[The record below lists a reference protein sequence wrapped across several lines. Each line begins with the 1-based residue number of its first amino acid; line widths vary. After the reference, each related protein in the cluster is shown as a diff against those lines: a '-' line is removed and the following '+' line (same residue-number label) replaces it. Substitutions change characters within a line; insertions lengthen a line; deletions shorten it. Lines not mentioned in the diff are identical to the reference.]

1 MPAKLTDTA
10 IGAVTKQAA
19 EEGVRKEIADPA
31 LPGLRLRITPTGTRT
46 WVLGGRDADG
56 RARRF
61 QLGSYPAMGIADAR
75 EAARS
80 LRQRVRHE
88 GADPVREARQ
98 RRQVT
103 KDAAAGVGTLGALV
117 SSYEKQHG
125 ARLKR
130 WGECDRRIR
139 SVFGSL
145 IDRPLANLRRGEM
158 QLAADEW
165 PAAGSASAAVRYV
178 KPILKWAADRELCG
192 PELTLLRQPQPVGRR
207 ERVLSRDELAALLP
221 KLVASASP
229 YAAAMR
235 LILLTAC
242 RREEVSSATWA
253 DVNLAA
259 ATWRIPETKNG
270 RPHTVPLSDQAAA
283 VIRAQRLKDDG
294 EPAPFAPVFR
304 AKGGG
309 TLDAWDKATK
319 VLQEASGVVGWH
331 RHDLRRTAA
340 TMMGELGEPPHV
352 IEAALNHAAI
362 HSQLAATYNR
372 SRYQPE
378 VHAALQRLADA
389 LDGIQAAAAKV
400 VTLLPRTA

>member
-10 IGAVTKQAA
+10 IAAAMKQAVR
-19 EEGVRKEIADPA
+19 EGVRKEIADPA
-31 LPGLRLRITPTGTRT
+31 LPGLRLRITPAGTRT

-61 QLGSYPAMGIADAR
+61 QIGRYPEVGIADAR

-98 RRQVT
+98 RRKVAQ
-103 KDAAAGVGTLGALV
+103 DAASGVGTLGALV

-130 WGECDRRIR
+130 WAECDRRIR

-145 IDRPLANLRRGEM
+145 MDRPLVALRRGEL
-158 QLAADEW
+158 QIAADEW
-165 PAAGSASAAVRYV
+165 PAAGSASAAVRYL
-178 KPILKWAADRELCG
+178 KPILKWAVDRELCG
-192 PELTLLRQPQPVGRR
+192 PEIAMLRQPQPVKRR

-221 KLVASASP
+221 KLAASASP

-253 DVNLAA
+253 DVDLAS

-270 RPHTVPLSDQAAA
+270 RPHTVPMSDQAAA
-283 VIRAQRLKDDG
+283 VIRAQRPKDGSD
-294 EPAPFAPVFR
+294 PVPFAPVFC

-309 TLDAWDKATK
+309 TLDSWQKATK
-319 VLQEASGVVGWH
+319 VLQDASGVVGWH

-340 TMMGELGEPPHV
+340 TMMGEMGEPPHI

-362 HSQLAATYNR
+362 HSQLAAIYNR

-378 VHAALQRLADA
+378 VRAALQRLADV
-389 LDGIQAAAAKV
+389 LDGIEAGAAKV
-400 VTLLPRTA
+400 VPLRRPA

>member
-10 IGAVTKQAA
+10 IAAAMKQAVR
-19 EEGVRKEIADPA
+19 EGVRKEIADPA
-31 LPGLRLRITPTGTRT
+31 LPGLRLRITPAGTRT

-61 QLGSYPAMGIADAR
+61 QIGRYPEVGIADAR

-88 GADPVREARQ
+88 GADPVHEARQ
-98 RRQVT
+98 RRKVAQ
-103 KDAAAGVGTLGALV
+103 DAASGVGTLGALV

-130 WGECDRRIR
+130 WAECDRRIR

-145 IDRPLANLRRGEM
+145 MDRPLVALRRGEL
-158 QLAADEW
+158 QIAADEW
-165 PAAGSASAAVRYV
+165 PAAGSASAAVRYL
-178 KPILKWAADRELCG
+178 KPILKWAVDRELCG
-192 PELTLLRQPQPVGRR
+192 PEIAMLRQPQPVKRR

-221 KLVASASP
+221 KLAASASP

-253 DVNLAA
+253 DVDLAS

-270 RPHTVPLSDQAAA
+270 RPHTVPMSDQAAA
-283 VIRAQRLKDDG
+283 VIRAQRPKDGSD
-294 EPAPFAPVFR
+294 PVPFAPVFR

-309 TLDAWDKATK
+309 TLDSWQKATK
-319 VLQEASGVVGWH
+319 VLQDASGVVGWH

-340 TMMGELGEPPHV
+340 TMMGEMGEPPHI

-378 VHAALQRLADA
+378 VRAALQRLADV
-389 LDGIQAAAAKV
+389 LDGIEAGAAKV
-400 VTLLPRTA
+400 VPLRRPA

>member
-10 IGAVTKQAA
+10 IGAATKQAA
-19 EEGVRKEIADPA
+19 GKGVRKEIADPA
-31 LPGLRLRITPTGTRT
+31 LPGLRLRITPAGTRT

-98 RRQVT
+98 RRKVAQ
-103 KDAAAGVGTLGALV
+103 DAASGIGTLGALV

-125 ARLKR
+125 DRLKR

-145 IDRPLANLRRGEM
+145 MDKPLAGLRRGEL
-158 QLAADEW
+158 QLVADEW

-178 KPILKWAADRELCG
+178 NPILKWAVNRELCG
-192 PELTLLRQPQPVGRR
+192 PDIAPLRQPQPVKPR
-207 ERVLSRDELAALLP
+207 ERVLGREELAALLP
-221 KLVASASP
+221 KLVESASP

-253 DVNLAA
+253 DVDLAA

-283 VIRAQRLKDDG
+283 VIQAQRPKDG
-294 EPAPFAPVFR
+294 SEPAPFAPVFR

-309 TLDAWDKATK
+309 KLDSWQKATK
-319 VLQEASGVVGWH
+319 VLQDASGVFGWH

-378 VHAALQRLADA
+378 VRDALQRLADA
-389 LDGIQAAAAKV
+389 LDGIAGGAARV
-400 VTLLPRTA
+400 VPFRRPA